1 LFRKIIKGFEEQES
15 VLADHGHRIQTL
27 EVQLKKA
34 RPRKRMKV
42 KTSPNSKFTDIAKIR
57 RTQLATREARPK
69 GKDKEEANKSN
80 STLDCILIKYL
91 FNYIYFG

>member
-1 LFRKIIKGFEEQES
+1 
-15 VLADHGHRIQTL
+15 L

-57 RTQLATREARPK
+57 RTQLTAREAIPENE
-69 GKDKEEANKSN
+69 DEEEANKSD
-80 STLDCILIKYL
+80 STLHYILIK
-91 FNYIYFG
+91 